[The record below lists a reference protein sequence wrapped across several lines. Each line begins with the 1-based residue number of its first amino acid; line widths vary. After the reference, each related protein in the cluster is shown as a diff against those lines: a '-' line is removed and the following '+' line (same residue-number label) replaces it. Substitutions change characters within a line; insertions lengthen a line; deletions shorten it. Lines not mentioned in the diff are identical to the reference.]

1 MSFELTGLLT
11 TQIGFGGGIGFV
23 IGYATKKMLILL
35 LIVVGLFFALL
46 QLLAYQGFIT
56 INWEKF
62 QITLSNL
69 ADKLPEYAVENP
81 LPDFLFIGLPFG
93 ASFAVGLLVGLKI
106 G

>member
-1 MSFELTGLLT
+1 
-11 TQIGFGGGIGFV
+11 
-23 IGYATKKMLILL
+23 
-35 LIVVGLFFALL
+35 VVGLFFALL

-69 ADKLPEYAVENP
+69 PDKLPEYAVENP

-93 ASFAVGLLVGLKI
+93 ATSF
-106 G
+106 